1 VIRLL
6 ESISSE
12 LELSSGHVDLL
23 LQQISQRNHI
33 PIHELKTFIQ
43 TMRTDEVVMHR
54 QQLANRELLP
64 NQWIT
69 IQVVLP
75 NGLTRNVD
83 LLASIF
89 NYSIAGQLTFDCLTY
104 ESSGLI
110 NALSHYQIS
119 RPENSTTTSVINPTI
134 RRASSHYQISS
145 PENSTTTSVIKPKT
159 WRRYGNDTTVNL

>member
-1 VIRLL
+1 MHHIRNQHCQVSKMCLLLISVILL
-6 ESISSE
+6 LGSISSE

-23 LQQISQRNHI
+23 LQQISQRNCI

-43 TMRTDEVVMHR
+43 TMRVDEVVMHR
-54 QQLANRELLP
+54 QQLANHELLP

-75 NGLTRNVD
+75 NGLTKNVE

-104 ESSGLI
+104 ESGGLI
-110 NALSHYQIS
+110 NALSQYQIS
-119 RPENSTTTSVINPTI
+119 HPENSTTTSIINP
-134 RRASSHYQISS
+134 
-145 PENSTTTSVIKPKT
+145 KT
-159 WRRYGNDTTVNL
+159 RRRYSNDTTVNL